1 MKLLHT
7 SDWHLGCH
15 LYGKKR
21 INEHERF
28 LEWLHEIMEEQAID
42 ILCIAGDIFD
52 TTTPSNRAQSLYF
65 RFLRKILSTACS
77 HVIIIGG
84 NHDSPTLLEA
94 PGELLR
100 SLDIHVIGS
109 KTDLPEKE
117 VLLLN
122 DKNETPLAIVCAVP
136 YLRDRD
142 IRLSRPGEESI
153 EKEHLL
159 QEGIR
164 NHFREVIDHAASIQK
179 KLEQKVPVIVMGH
192 LFMAGGKTSEGD
204 GTRDL
209 YVGSL
214 APVGSDIFPEIVDY
228 AALGHLHT
236 PQIAGQNPLFRYCG
250 SPLQMS
256 FKEADSEKQ
265 VLLVEFD
272 HKVKGVTPL
281 IVPCFRELVSLH
293 GDTQEL
299 NTSLTRLLETGSNA
313 LVEIL
318 YTGSNTGADLSQL
331 FNEKIQSSDMEI
343 LRTVNTTT
351 VKNILLPAVPRE
363 TLEELSEN
371 DVFMRCLDANQ
382 IAANDRNELIR
393 RFNDV
398 LMELGEADRNA
409 E

>member
-21 INEHERF
+21 IDEHERF
-28 LEWLHEIMEEQAID
+28 LNWLHGVIEEQSID

-65 RFLRKILSTACS
+65 RFLRKILFTSCS

-117 VLLLN
+117 VLLLKN
-122 DKNETPLAIVCAVP
+122 ENETPLAIVCAVP

-142 IRLSRPGEESI
+142 VRQSRPGEESV

-159 QEGIR
+159 LEGIR
-164 NHFREVIDHAASIQK
+164 NHFREVIDHAGSIQK
-179 KLEQKVPVIVMGH
+179 KLEQPVPVIVMGH
-192 LFMAGGKTSEGD
+192 LFIAGGKTFDGD
-204 GTRDL
+204 GTREL
-209 YVGSL
+209 YVGGL
-214 APVGSDIFPEIVDY
+214 GRIGCDIFPEIVNY

-236 PQIAGQNPLFRYCG
+236 PQVAGQNPLFRYCG

-256 FKEADSEKQ
+256 FKEAENQKQ

-272 HKVKGVTPL
+272 HKVKEITPL
-281 IVPCFRELVSLH
+281 IVPCFRELVSLQ
-293 GDTQEL
+293 GDIEEIKA
-299 NTSLTRLLETGSNA
+299 SLTRLLETGSNA
-313 LVEIL
+313 RVEIL
-318 YTGSNTGADLSQL
+318 YTGNNAAADLSHL
-331 FNEKIQSSDMEI
+331 FHETIQSSDMEI
-343 LRTVNTTT
+343 LRTVNTTA
-351 VKNILLPAVPRE
+351 VKNILLPAAPRE

-371 DVFMRCLDANQ
+371 DVFRRCLDANQ
-382 IAANDRNELIR
+382 IEGNDRNELIR
-393 RFNDV
+393 RFNEV
-398 LMELGEADRNA
+398 LTELGEADKNA

>member
-21 INEHERF
+21 IDEHERF
-28 LEWLHEIMEEQAID
+28 LDWLHAVMEEKAVD

-109 KTDLPEKE
+109 KTDLPEQE
-117 VLLLN
+117 VLLLR
-122 DKNETPLAIVCAVP
+122 DKNKNPLAIVCAVP
-136 YLRDRD
+136 YLRERD

-153 EKEHLL
+153 EKELRL
-159 QEGIR
+159 QQGIR
-164 NHFREVIDHAASIQK
+164 NHFKEVISHAGSIRE
-179 KLEQKVPVIVMGH
+179 KLDEQIPVIVMGH
-192 LFMAGGKTSEGD
+192 LFMAGCRTFDGD

-209 YVGSL
+209 YVGGL
-214 APVGSDIFPEIVDY
+214 ARIGSDIFPGIVDY
-228 AALGHLHT
+228 AALGHLHS
-236 PQIAGQNPLFRYCG
+236 PQKAGQNHLLRYCG

-256 FKEADSEKQ
+256 FREADSEKQ

-272 HKVKGVTPL
+272 HKVTEITPL
-281 IVPCFRELVSLH
+281 IVPCFRELISLE
-293 GDTQEL
+293 GDIEEITD
-299 NTSLTRLLETGSNA
+299 SLTRLLETGSKA
-313 LVEIL
+313 YVEIL
-318 YTGSNTGADLSQL
+318 YTGSNRAADLSQR
-331 FNEKIQSSDMEI
+331 FHEKIKSSDMEI
-343 LRTVNTTT
+343 LRIVNTTT

-371 DVFMRCLDANQ
+371 DVFIRCLDASQ
-382 IAANDRNELIR
+382 IEGNDRNELIR
-393 RFNDV
+393 RFNEV
-398 LMELGEADRNA
+398 LTELGEADKNA
-409 E
+409 G